1 MLPAQVVPESI
12 RTSVYAFDKCIV
24 GAIGALTTP
33 LAGLL
38 AEKAFGF
45 THLSKPHHATPG
57 QALSPAGAAH
67 LAREYASN
75 VASARALEN
84 GLLYVMLAPMVR
96 TRARFSSPCP
106 ACLENLPIPLLVCSR
121 RVVW

>member
-1 MLPAQVVPESI
+1 MSHQQESPVTCAKPSSGVLPDQVVPEAI

-38 AEKAFGF
+38 ADKAFGF
-45 THLSKPHHATPG
+45 THLSKPHHSSPG

-67 LAREYASN
+67 LARKYAAN
-75 VASARALEN
+75 VTNARALEN

-96 TRARFSSPCP
+96 
-106 ACLENLPIPLLVCSR
+106 ACSHNLCLLCL
-121 RVVW
+121 